1 MNFSR
6 FHIGCREHQ
15 INPTSTKMVVG
26 RALRATGCAG
36 CRLSLLRSFTSIASP
51 SIRIQQPAKL
61 SRCTTQSQQFRY
73 SSQLPQHVESLGGKE
88 HEDLK
93 VAEEEDANRELE
105 AAVDEGV
112 DTQVSTIPWYLQVD
126 SSQRA
131 PRPLPDRQRIPDLPE
146 YPPPILA
153 PLMQRASIDL
163 GLDDLT
169 LLDLRKLDPPPALG
183 ANLLMLIGTAR
194 SEKHLHVSAD
204 RLCRWLRST
213 YKLKP
218 DADGLLGRNELKL
231 KLKRKAKRAKLMG
244 SAVDE
249 STDDGVRT
257 GWVCVDMGVVEEAEE
272 AEEYAPLPEEFVGFG
287 RRTEGVRIVVQ
298 MLTEEKREEIDLEKL
313 WTGILRR
320 GTAKEV
326 ESGEAAEATKSNET
340 AEVSQEAHRYLPVST
355 NLSSQG
361 PASNVGQSRG
371 LHTSAHRLTPGM
383 GARTEQVS
391 PSTIQ
396 PLVANPFED
405 FDLQSIRD
413 AAILDLAS
421 GYYEKV
427 WDDILRVSPHVPH
440 LQDDGWRPFLLQI
453 LQTHLESLPAEEAL
467 EMLGT
472 GDSDRTSTEFL
483 AYFYETISPIYLS
496 EFEAEIL
503 IWLNCYAQS
512 LGHPGYEHARLLEIF
527 EELRAAGVK
536 ISLTS
541 YKRLLR
547 AILSPPKDQSNYHGA
562 SRSALAG
569 ATDIVQTMH
578 DQGFDILSE
587 DILVDL
593 QELTMPD
600 PLEQVPQHKIYT
612 DPVDTFDLPSVPM
625 APISLRF
632 HALVVLLD
640 MPLFR
645 DESRMRLMNLYASRQ
660 HWQQFWDVF
669 RMAPRH
675 NKPQSA
681 SMYAFML
688 FHVAQTK
695 HQKGCMTVLR
705 TWSVDLQHEE
715 PPIELTGEISE
726 AMKACLLVADP
737 HVERDANADPEAKGE
752 WISLWR
758 RCL

>member
-1 MNFSR
+1 
-6 FHIGCREHQ
+6 
-15 INPTSTKMVVG
+15 MVVG

-36 CRLSLLRSFTSIASP
+36 CRLSLLRSFTSIAGP

-61 SRCTTQSQQFRY
+61 PRCTTRSQQLRY
-73 SSQLPQHVESLGGKE
+73 SSQLPQQAESVGARKQNDDSE
-88 HEDLK
+88 M
-93 VAEEEDANRELE
+93 VEEEDVDRQLE
-105 AAVDEGV
+105 IAEDEGD
-112 DTQVSTIPWYLQVD
+112 DTRISTIPWYLQVD
-126 SSQRA
+126 SPQR
-131 PRPLPDRQRIPDLPE
+131 PPKPLSERQRIPDLPE
-146 YPPPILA
+146 HPPPILA
-153 PLMQRASIDL
+153 PLMQQVSIDL
-163 GLDDLT
+163 GLDELT

-249 STDDGVRT
+249 SADDGVRT
-257 GWVCVDMGVVEEAEE
+257 GWVCVDMGVVEEAEG
-272 AEEYAPLPEEFVGFG
+272 AGKYAPLPKEFVGFG

-326 ESGEAAEATKSNET
+326 ESGEAGEATE
-340 AEVSQEAHRYLPVST
+340 ALEVSQETNDYLPIST
-355 NLSSQG
+355 NQSIQG
-361 PASNVGQSRG
+361 PSSAEQRRG
-371 LHTSAHRLTPGM
+371 FHTSARRLVTGIE
-383 GARTEQVS
+383 ARTEQVS
-391 PSTIQ
+391 PSTLE
-396 PLVANPFED
+396 PLVANPFQD

-413 AAILDLAS
+413 SALIDLAS

-427 WDDILRVSPHVPH
+427 RDDILQVSPHVPQ
-440 LQDDGWRPFLLQI
+440 LQNDGWRPFLLQI
-453 LQTHLESLPAEEAL
+453 LQTHLESLPTEEAL

-472 GDSDRTSTEFL
+472 GDSDRKSTEFL
-483 AYFYETISPIYLS
+483 ACFYETISPIFLS
-496 EFEAEIL
+496 ESEAGIL
-503 IWLNCYAQS
+503 IWLNSYALD
-512 LGHPGYEHARLLEIF
+512 LGHPGYEYTRLLEIF
-527 EELRAAGVK
+527 NELRLAGVK

-547 AILSPPKDQSNYHGA
+547 AILSPARGQSNYHGA

-600 PLEQVPQHKIYT
+600 PLEEIPQHQIYT
-612 DPVDTFDLPSVPM
+612 DEVDTFDLPSVPM

-632 HALVVLLD
+632 HALVTLLD
-640 MPLFR
+640 LPLFR
-645 DESRMRLMNLYASRQ
+645 DDSRMRLMNLYASRQ
-660 HWQQFWDVF
+660 YWQQFWDIF

-675 NKPQSA
+675 NKPQSG

-695 HQKGCMTVLR
+695 HQKACMTVLR
-705 TWSVDLQHEE
+705 TWSVDLQHED
-715 PPIELTGEISE
+715 PPIELTGDVSE
-726 AMKACLLVADP
+726 AVKACLLVADP
-737 HVERDANADPEAKGE
+737 HAERDANADPEAKGE

-758 RCL
+758 RCQ

>member
-1 MNFSR
+1 
-6 FHIGCREHQ
+6 
-15 INPTSTKMVVG
+15 MVVG
-26 RALRATGCAG
+26 RALRTTGCAG
-36 CRLSLLRSFTSIASP
+36 CRLSLLRNFTSIAGP
-51 SIRIQQPAKL
+51 SIRIQHPAKL
-61 SRCTTQSQQFRY
+61 SRCTTRNQQIRY
-73 SSQLPQHVESLGGKE
+73 SSQLPQHAESLGASKQDE
-88 HEDLK
+88 NSNMVED
-93 VAEEEDANRELE
+93 EDVDREFE
-105 AAVDEGV
+105 AAGDEGG
-112 DTQVSTIPWYLQVD
+112 DTQVSSIPWYLQVD
-126 SSQRA
+126 SPQKA
-131 PRPLPDRQRIPDLPE
+131 PKALSERQRIPDLPE
-146 YPPPILA
+146 HPPPILA
-153 PLMQRASIDL
+153 PLMQQVSIDL

-218 DADGLLGRNELKL
+218 EADGLLGRNELKL

-244 SAVDE
+244 SAVDD

-257 GWVCVDMGVVEEAEE
+257 GWVCVDMGVVEEAEG
-272 AEEYAPLPEEFVGFG
+272 AEEYASLPKDFVGFG

-320 GTAKEV
+320 GTAAKDV
-326 ESGEAAEATKSNET
+326 ENGEAGEAG
-340 AEVSQEAHRYLPVST
+340 EVSQETHQHLPVST
-355 NLSSQG
+355 SQSTQD
-361 PASNVGQSRG
+361 PASSLGQTRG
-371 LHTSAHRLTPGM
+371 FHTTARRLTAGI
-383 GARTEQVS
+383 GARTEHIS
-391 PSTIQ
+391 PSTLE

-413 AAILDLAS
+413 VAMLDLAS

-427 WDDILRVSPHVPH
+427 RDDILQVSEHVPQ
-440 LQDDGWRPFLLQI
+440 LQDNNWRPFLLHI
-453 LQTHLESLPAEEAL
+453 LQTHLKSLPAEEAIAI
-467 EMLGT
+467 LGT
-472 GDSDRTSTEFL
+472 GHLDRTSTEFL
-483 AYFYETISPIYLS
+483 TCFYETISPIFLS
-496 EFEAEIL
+496 KNEAEIL
-503 IWLNCYAQS
+503 IWLNCYAQD
-512 LGHPGYEHARLLEIF
+512 LGHPGYEQSRLLEIF
-527 EELRAAGVK
+527 DEVRAAGVA

-547 AILSPPKDQSNYHGA
+547 AILSPPKGQSNYHGP

-569 ATDIVQTMH
+569 ATEIVQTMH

-587 DILVDL
+587 DMLVDL

-600 PLEQVPQHKIYT
+600 PLEEIPQHKIFT
-612 DPVDTFDLPSVPM
+612 DPVDTFDLASVPM

-640 MPLFR
+640 LPLFR
-645 DESRMRLMNLYASRQ
+645 DESRMRLMNMYASRQ
-660 HWQQFWDVF
+660 HWQQFWEVF

-705 TWSVDLQHEE
+705 TWSVDLQREE
-715 PPIELTGEISE
+715 PPIELTGDVSE

-752 WISLWR
+752 WVSLWR
-758 RCL
+758 RCQ